1 MSKSRYK
8 ITGFAR
14 FMLFMLFFIPLG
26 YAGFTLYEGGSP
38 KDSLRDLKTSLQ
50 NFKKKIKGEQPT
62 EEDTFRLQLQQKDEE
77 IQQLREAL
85 FQCEQAKT

>member
-14 FMLFMLFFIPLG
+14 FMLFMLFFVPIG
-26 YAGFTLYEGGSP
+26 YAGFTLYEGNSP

-50 NFKKKIKGEQPT
+50 NFKKKLKGEEVK
-62 EEDTFRLQLQQKDEE
+62 EEDTFRMQLLKKDEE

-85 FQCEQAKT
+85 FQCEQAKS